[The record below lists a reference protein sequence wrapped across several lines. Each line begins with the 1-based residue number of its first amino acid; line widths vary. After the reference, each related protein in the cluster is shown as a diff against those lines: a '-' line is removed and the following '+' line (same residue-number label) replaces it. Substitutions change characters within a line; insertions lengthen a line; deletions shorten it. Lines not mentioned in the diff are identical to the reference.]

1 MQINRIESP
10 NFGQVKINKSAYKV
24 LETLPDKSISEMF
37 EKASRIQD
45 TKRWDL
51 HINGHNNNE
60 FFMYFIDKQNKLEN
74 SFCGGLYPY
83 ARIGKTVSAIGLDAK
98 TNSDENIF
106 YSLKFA
112 TEERAQEVCDTLNQ
126 PLPEN
131 NMDIFRR
138 AVETIKI
145 LEESFSFMENNTK
158 QKQKPS
164 LIDNL
169 LVHLGLKK

>member
-10 NFGQVKINKSAYKV
+10 NFGQVKINKSAHKV
-24 LETLPDKSISEMF
+24 LETLSDKSITEMF

-98 TNSDENIF
+98 ANSDENIF

-112 TEERAQEVCDTLNQ
+112 TEQRAQEVCDMLNQ

-145 LEESFSFMENNTK
+145 LEESNNYIETASTESQKTGFFDKFLSF
-158 QKQKPS
+158 
-164 LIDNL
+164 I
-169 LVHLGLKK
+169 GLKK